1 MKMVQKRIFGR
12 RKEMLPGFTDVKRR
26 YCVMLKKK
34 TLQNSNRNRGLP
46 RPQLVG
52 QRMKSHT

>member
-1 MKMVQKRIFGR
+1 MVQKRIFGR

-34 TLQNSNRNRGLP
+34 KPYKILTEIGGYLGLN
-46 RPQLVG
+46 
-52 QRMKSHT
+52 